1 MEILPAIDLRDGKCV
16 RLRQGDYAQ
25 ETIFGDDPTEM
36 ARRWASE
43 GTRWLH
49 LVDLDGAKAGRP
61 VNHEVVRRI
70 VQATG
75 VKCELGGGIR
85 DVAAIRLMLDDVG
98 VERVIIGTQAL
109 KQPEWFRE
117 MAQRWPGRLVLG
129 IDARDGMVA
138 TEGWLDVSKTSAIEL
153 AKSYADLD
161 LAAVVYTNIANDG
174 MMQGVDEGT
183 IRDMIALTEL
193 GLPVIASGGVT
204 TLRDVQRLADVSR
217 EHPKLIGAI
226 IGRAIYEGTIRVA
239 EAMSVVVGD
248 ARTSGDPGQWKYPDW
263 QIEWDAKF
271 TIDGLREIASAII
284 NATDLRV
291 ELDLFDEGYA
301 RVNVFR
307 GDMKIGEVY
316 VNRTIEPSG
325 RIYAIYYG
333 EDDDEFHSA
342 EIDVVV
348 KLLTACRTRFPDSE

>member
-1 MEILPAIDLRDGKCV
+1 MLEILPAIDLRDGKCV

-85 DVAAIRLMLDDVG
+85 DEAAIRLMLDDVG

-109 KQPEWFRE
+109 KQPDWFRE
-117 MAQRWPGRLVLG
+117 MANRWPGRLVLG

-153 AKSYADLD
+153 AKSYADLN

-183 IRDMIALTEL
+183 IRDMVSLTEL

-204 TLRDVQRLADVSR
+204 TLRDVQHLAEVSR
-217 EHPKLIGAI
+217 RHPKLIGAI

-239 EAMSVVVGD
+239 EAMSVVVD
-248 ARTSGDPGQWKYPDW
+248 TMTSSDPRQWKYPDW
-263 QIEWDAKF
+263 HIEWDGKF
-271 TIDGLREIASAII
+271 TIDGLREIAAAIV
-284 NATDLRV
+284 ATTDLRV
-291 ELDLFDEGYA
+291 QLDLFDVGYA

-307 GDMKIGEVY
+307 EGMKIGEIH
-316 VNRTIEPSG
+316 VNRTNEPSG

-333 EDDDEFHSA
+333 EDDEEVHST
-342 EIDVVV
+342 EIEVVV
-348 KLLTACRTRFPDSE
+348 RLLTACRTTFPDSE